1 MMALTNVARPTES
14 NLWLLLDSMILV
26 FVWLAIIP
34 LKSKNR
40 SLITGDREV
49 KKLKIEL
56 PQQIISEFCQ
66 KWQISEMY
74 LFGSVLRED
83 FRPDSDIDILVSFQ
97 DSVSW
102 GLLEFSRMKRELENL
117 LGRKVDLLTKK
128 SIEQSHNW
136 IRQREIL
143 ETAQVIY
150 VAG

>member
-1 MMALTNVARPTES
+1 MSFVSLWFVTPPRQEDCILEYILPTK
-14 NLWLLLDSMILV
+14 
-26 FVWLAIIP
+26 P
-34 LKSKNR
+34 KR
-40 SLITGDREV
+40 T
-49 KKLKIEL
+49 
-56 PQQIISEFCQ
+56 
-66 KWQISEMY
+66 
-74 LFGSVLRED
+74 
-83 FRPDSDIDILVSFQ
+83 

>member
-1 MMALTNVARPTES
+1 
-14 NLWLLLDSMILV
+14 MILV
-26 FVWLAIIP
+26 FVWLAIIL
-34 LKSKNR
+34 LKSENR

-74 LFGSVLRED
+74 LFGSVLRQD

-143 ETAQVIY
+143 GTAQVIY

>member
-1 MMALTNVARPTES
+1 MMDRTNVARPTGS
-14 NLWLLLDSMILV
+14 NFWLLLDSMILV
-26 FVWLAIIP
+26 FVSLAII
-34 LKSKNR
+34 LLQSENR

-83 FRPDSDIDILVSFQ
+83 FRPDSDIDVLVSFQ

>member
-1 MMALTNVARPTES
+1 MARDRRIAQFFDVAANGRQ
-14 NLWLLLDSMILV
+14 
-26 FVWLAIIP
+26 
-34 LKSKNR
+34 SKR
-40 SLITGDREV
+40 IHHGATKPKRA
-49 KKLKIEL
+49 
-56 PQQIISEFCQ
+56 
-66 KWQISEMY
+66 
-74 LFGSVLRED
+74 
-83 FRPDSDIDILVSFQ
+83 

-102 GLLEFSRMKRELENL
+102 GILEFSRMKRELENL

>member
-1 MMALTNVARPTES
+1 
-14 NLWLLLDSMILV
+14 
-26 FVWLAIIP
+26 
-34 LKSKNR
+34 
-40 SLITGDREV
+40 
-49 KKLKIEL
+49 
-56 PQQIISEFCQ
+56 
-66 KWQISEMY
+66 
-74 LFGSVLRED
+74 LRED
-83 FRPDSDIDILVSFQ
+83 FRPDSDIDVLVSFQ

>member
-1 MMALTNVARPTES
+1 
-14 NLWLLLDSMILV
+14 
-26 FVWLAIIP
+26 
-34 LKSKNR
+34 
-40 SLITGDREV
+40 
-49 KKLKIEL
+49 LKIEL

-66 KWQISEMY
+66 KWQISEMC

-83 FRPDSDIDILVSFQ
+83 FRPDSDIDILV
-97 DSVSW
+97 
-102 GLLEFSRMKRELENL
+102 LENL

-143 ETAQVIY
+143 GTAQVIY

>member
-1 MMALTNVARPTES
+1 
-14 NLWLLLDSMILV
+14 MILV
-26 FVWLAIIP
+26 FVWLAIIL

-102 GLLEFSRMKRELENL
+102 GLLEFSRMKRELETL
-117 LGRKVDLLTKK
+117 LGRQVDLLTKK

-143 ETAQVIY
+143 GTAQVIY

>member
-1 MMALTNVARPTES
+1 
-14 NLWLLLDSMILV
+14 
-26 FVWLAIIP
+26 
-34 LKSKNR
+34 
-40 SLITGDREV
+40 V
-49 KKLKIEL
+49 KRLKIEL

-66 KWQISEMY
+66 KWQISEMSV
-74 LFGSVLRED
+74 FGSVLRED
-83 FRPDSDIDILVSFQ
+83 FRSDSDIDILVSFQ
-97 DSVSW
+97 DSVPW

-143 ETAQVIY
+143 DTAQVIY

>member
-1 MMALTNVARPTES
+1 MTFVP
-14 NLWLLLDSMILV
+14 LWL
-26 FVWLAIIP
+26 IP
-34 LKSKNR
+34 
-40 SLITGDREV
+40 
-49 KKLKIEL
+49 
-56 PQQIISEFCQ
+56 F
-66 KWQISEMY
+66 
-74 LFGSVLRED
+74 
-83 FRPDSDIDILVSFQ
+83 VSFVSLWFVPVAHWQ
-97 DSVSW
+97 ECILEYILPTKPKRADSVSW

>member
-1 MMALTNVARPTES
+1 
-14 NLWLLLDSMILV
+14 MILV
-26 FVWLAIIP
+26 FVSLAIIP
-34 LKSKNR
+34 LKSENR

-56 PQQIISEFCQ
+56 PQQIISEFCH
-66 KWQISEMY
+66 KWQIYEMC

>member
-1 MMALTNVARPTES
+1 
-14 NLWLLLDSMILV
+14 MILV
-26 FVWLAIIP
+26 FVSLAII
-34 LKSKNR
+34 LLQSENR

-83 FRPDSDIDILVSFQ
+83 FRPDSDIDVLVSFQ

-128 SIEQSHNW
+128 SNW

>member
-1 MMALTNVARPTES
+1 MTAPTNVARPTGS
-14 NLWLLLDSMILV
+14 NFSLLLDSMILV
-26 FVWLAIIP
+26 FVSLAII
-34 LKSKNR
+34 LLQSENR

-83 FRPDSDIDILVSFQ
+83 FRPDSDIDVLVSFQ

-143 ETAQVIY
+143 GTAQVIY

>member
-1 MMALTNVARPTES
+1 
-14 NLWLLLDSMILV
+14 
-26 FVWLAIIP
+26 
-34 LKSKNR
+34 
-40 SLITGDREV
+40 
-49 KKLKIEL
+49 
-56 PQQIISEFCQ
+56 
-66 KWQISEMY
+66 MY

-83 FRPDSDIDILVSFQ
+83 FRPDSDIDVLVSFQ